1 LRKLPSKY
9 ENPIDNCIY
18 ILVENTTDY
27 FHKLN
32 FTPNMLTT
40 IGVSFTGLML
50 YSIKNNNY
58 RNAAI
63 YYMISYIFDC
73 YDGYYARKYNMVTKF
88 GDYYDHIHDV
98 TKNILLFYVLY
109 KKNPKRTI
117 KYIPIVILLF
127 VFALVHLKY
136 QEDYY
141 DRHYESKTLNFN
153 HLLGIKKVSKNVAK
167 RKLRY
172 TRYFGC
178 GTFYMAITMMI
189 LSYSNH
195 SQKK

>member
-1 LRKLPSKY
+1 
-9 ENPIDNCIY
+9 
-18 ILVENTTDY
+18 
-27 FHKLN
+27 
-32 FTPNMLTT
+32 
-40 IGVSFTGLML
+40 ML
-50 YSIKNNNY
+50 YSIQNNDY

-88 GDYYDHIHDV
+88 GDYYDHIHDL
-98 TKNILLFYVLY
+98 TKHILLFYVLY
-109 KKNPKRTI
+109 KKDPKKTI
-117 KYIPIVILLF
+117 KYIPIVILLTIATF
-127 VFALVHLKY
+127 IHMKY

-141 DRHYESKTLNFN
+141 NRHDESKTLNFN
-153 HLLGIKKVSKNVAK
+153 YLLGIKKVSINVAK
-167 RKLRY
+167 RRLKY

-178 GTFYMAITMMI
+178 GTFYMVITMMI